1 MSSIK
6 FLLNSSTQYCLLNGN
21 SMKYRQVPIL
31 IRLPSPVLRLNK
43 VVPLLILV
51 ALRKL
56 LLVRKNKT
64 SPSLIFTFRSF
75 STPSLLSIWISS
87 FTTPLLTSS
96 KILIQLYIMSCF
108 FRFSSHSL
116 YFTSLK
122 VSWSILEVSLFEDTI
137 NSLIVL
143 SLKTSKFWRTFSSL
157 KLFENW

>member
-6 FLLNSSTQYCLLNGN
+6 FLLNSSTLYCLLNGN

-31 IRLPSPVLRLNK
+31 IRLPSPVLWLNK

-64 SPSLIFTFRSF
+64 SSSSIFTFHSF

-87 FTTPLLTSS
+87 FTTPLSTSS
-96 KILIQLYIMSCF
+96 KILIQLYIISCF
-108 FRFSSHSL
+108 FSLFFAFVIFYFLESFLKHLGGKLVWGYYQLLDRF
-116 YFTSLK
+116 
-122 VSWSILEVSLFEDTI
+122 ILEDFQI
-137 NSLIVL
+137 
-143 SLKTSKFWRTFSSL
+143 LKDV
-157 KLFENW
+157 

>member
-31 IRLPSPVLRLNK
+31 IRLPSPVLWLNK

-64 SPSLIFTFRSF
+64 SSSLIFTFHSF

-87 FTTPLLTSS
+87 FTTPLSTSS
-96 KILIQLYIMSCF
+96 KILIQLYIISCF
-108 FRFSSHSL
+108 FSLFFAFVIFYFLESFLKHLGGKLVWGYYQLLDRF
-116 YFTSLK
+116 
-122 VSWSILEVSLFEDTI
+122 ILEDFQI
-137 NSLIVL
+137 
-143 SLKTSKFWRTFSSL
+143 LKDV
-157 KLFENW
+157 

>member
-31 IRLPSPVLRLNK
+31 IRLPSPVLWLNK

-64 SPSLIFTFRSF
+64 SSSLIFTFHSF
-75 STPSLLSIWISS
+75 STPSLLSTWISS
-87 FTTPLLTSS
+87 FTTPLSTSS
-96 KILIQLYIMSCF
+96 KILIQLYIISCF
-108 FRFSSHSL
+108 FSLFFAFVIFYFLESFLKHLGGKLVWGYYKLLDRF
-116 YFTSLK
+116 
-122 VSWSILEVSLFEDTI
+122 ILEDFQI
-137 NSLIVL
+137 
-143 SLKTSKFWRTFSSL
+143 LKDV
-157 KLFENW
+157 